1 LNLRIADLHIAEF
14 GCKGIRLADYEMPG
28 LLAGREALAEPGPL
42 NGGRITGS
50 LHETV
55 QAAVQ
60 IATRMSLGVK
70 LTALTDARS
79 AYVGVA
85 VSGPYTATTTTT
97 HGPCNHD

>member
-1 LNLRIADLHIAEF
+1 LNFRIADLHAAEF
-14 GCKGIRLADYEMPG
+14 GCKGVWLADYERPG

-55 QAAVQ
+55 QTAVQ
-60 IATRMSLGVK
+60 ITTRMSLGVK

-85 VSGPYTATTTTT
+85 DNSSYTGD
-97 HGPCNHD
+97 HYDY